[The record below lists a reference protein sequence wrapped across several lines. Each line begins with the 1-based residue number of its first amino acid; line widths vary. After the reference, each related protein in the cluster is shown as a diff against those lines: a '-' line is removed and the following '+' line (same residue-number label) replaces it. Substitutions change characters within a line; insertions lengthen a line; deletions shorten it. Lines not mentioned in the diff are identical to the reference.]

1 MHHQSLDL
9 QFVCNDVQLS
19 DCLQCF
25 KQKRPP
31 PSTPKLPEDFVK
43 KQRAYFAD
51 VDAFELPVEEV
62 SESELE

>member
-1 MHHQSLDL
+1 MRY
-9 QFVCNDVQLS
+9 
-19 DCLQCF
+19 F

-31 PSTPKLPEDFVK
+31 PSSTTKLPEDFVK

-51 VDAFELPVEEV
+51 VDAFELPEEEV

>member
-1 MHHQSLDL
+1 LRKALDL

-19 DCLQCF
+19 DCVLRF

-31 PSTPKLPEDFVK
+31 PSAPTLPEDFVK
-43 KQRAYFAD
+43 RQRAYFAE

-62 SESELE
+62 SESEVE